1 MEQID
6 LDDRLY
12 YSHPLTRLR
21 VRDVNKLSKEYG
33 LA

>member
-12 YSHPLTRLR
+12 YSHPLARLR
-21 VRDVNKLSKEYG
+21 VRDVNKLSKECG